1 MSNLSL
7 KNIIEL
13 LNHEVK
19 GWQVDDCVH
28 LPTKTDGI
36 ARPLKNT
43 VVVHEAKDGKCYI
56 SRISTNAEGKTVIT
70 LGPTPRRYT
79 TGFLLDKLIENND
92 LKLFINEEEN

>member
-7 KNIIEL
+7 ETITKL

-36 ARPLKNT
+36 SRLLKNT
-43 VVVHEAKDGKCYI
+43 VIVREAKDGKCYI

-70 LGPTPRRYT
+70 LGPAPRRCT
-79 TGFLLDKLIENND
+79 SAFLLEKLIENND
-92 LKLFINEEEN
+92 LKLFINE

>member
-7 KNIIEL
+7 ETITKL

-36 ARPLKNT
+36 SRSLRFT
-43 VVVHEAKDGKCYI
+43 GIVREAKDGKCYI
-56 SRISTNAEGKTVIT
+56 SRISKNAEGQTVIT
-70 LGPTPRRYT
+70 LGPDPKRHT
-79 TGFLLDKLIENND
+79 TAFLLDKLIENND